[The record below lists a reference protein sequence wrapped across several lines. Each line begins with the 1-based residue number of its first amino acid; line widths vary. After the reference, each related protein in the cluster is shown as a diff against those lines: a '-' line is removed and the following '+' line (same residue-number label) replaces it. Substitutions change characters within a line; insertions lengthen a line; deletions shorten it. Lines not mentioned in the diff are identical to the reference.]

1 MSLLFGDTPK
11 ALNLLSIGER
21 GVGKTVFLV
30 GSYTE
35 SNSSYEG
42 ETQQRLWFDCQDQE
56 AHENIQGVMNYIAQT
71 GQYPPPTMKISGFNF
86 SLKQQRF
93 WGTQTLCYFRW
104 WDMPGE
110 NCDMQNR
117 DFQSMILSS
126 QGCCLFINA
135 YDLIHDPSYLP
146 SVKEMIE
153 LVTAIA
159 ALVKHHNLQYPMA
172 LIFTQCDRL
181 EAGPLGQ
188 LQIEKCLEPLI
199 IRLEN
204 ARTNYRRFYSSIPI
218 VRTEGM
224 PILRATGSADALV
237 WITSELCKAR
247 SVQSGQ
253 DLASSLSQRT
263 SLDKFVQ
270 TANRRPALTMGLLTA
285 GVIGLIAIGFVLTSN
300 WSNQQPQ
307 QAKATQR
314 SVQDHQEVL
323 ENDPNNLNSL
333 ISVYDHYLELGQP
346 DKAVP
351 LLEKIVTQK
360 PKDLDLKFN
369 LADLYELT
377 GERQKAET
385 VYDAILS
392 QQPQELKAMVGKAI
406 LRGEEGD
413 LQTAQSLFQQAEN
426 TAESKEA
433 KGKIKEIAAQT
444 LQTQASPPSS
454 NTQ

>member
-1 MSLLFGDTPK
+1 MSLLFGNDPK

-35 SNSSYEG
+35 SNSSYDG
-42 ETQQRLWFDCQDQE
+42 EQQNQLWFDCQDQE

-104 WDMPGE
+104 WDLPGE
-110 NCDMQNR
+110 SCNIEDRN
-117 DFQSMILSS
+117 FQSMILSS
-126 QGCCLFINA
+126 QGCCVFMNA
-135 YDLIHDPSYLP
+135 YALIHDPTYLQ
-146 SVKEMIE
+146 SVKDIIE

-159 ALVKHHNLQYPMA
+159 SLVKHHQLQYPIA

-188 LQIEKCLEPLI
+188 LQIETCLEPLI

-204 ARTNYRRFYSSIPI
+204 SRSNYRRFYSSIPI

-237 WITSELCKAR
+237 WITSQLCQANNVK
-247 SVQSGQ
+247 SGE
-253 DLASSLSQRT
+253 DLASGLSQGS
-263 SLDKFVQ
+263 SLKKFVQ
-270 TANRRPALTMGLLTA
+270 TANRVPKLALGLMAA
-285 GVIGLIAIGFVLTSN
+285 GVVGFIAIVFAVVASLT
-300 WSNQQPQ
+300 NQQPQ
-307 QAKATQR
+307 QAKANPKT
-314 SVQDHQEVL
+314 VQEYQETL
-323 ENDPNNLNSL
+323 KNDPNNLSAL
-333 ISVYDHYLELGQP
+333 IPVYDHYLEIGQP
-346 DKAVP
+346 NQALP
-351 LLEKIVTQK
+351 LLEKIVAQK
-360 PKDLDLKFN
+360 PEDIELQFN

-377 GERQKAET
+377 GQNQKAET
-385 VYDAILS
+385 TYDTILTKR
-392 QQPQELKAMVGKAI
+392 PQEFTAMVKKGI

-413 LQTAQSLFQQAEN
+413 MQTAQALFQQAEQLAQ
-426 TAESKEA
+426 TQEA
-433 KGKIKEIAAQT
+433 KAKIKEIAAQT
-444 LQTQASPPSS
+444 LQAPPATKTQ
-454 NTQ
+454 

>member
-1 MSLLFGDTPK
+1 MSLLFGDVPK

-35 SNSSYEG
+35 SNSSYAG
-42 ETQQRLWFDCQDQE
+42 DQPKRLWFDCQDQE

-110 NCDMQNR
+110 ICDMQNR

-126 QGCCLFINA
+126 QGCSVFINA
-135 YDLIHDPSYLP
+135 YGLIHDPTYLE
-146 SVKEMIE
+146 SVKDIIE

-159 ALVKHHNLQYPMA
+159 SLIKHHNLQYPIA

-218 VRTEGM
+218 VRTDGM
-224 PILRATGSADALV
+224 PVLRATGSADALV

-253 DLASSLSQRT
+253 DLASSLSQGT
-263 SLDKFVQ
+263 SLDKFVP
-270 TANRRPALTMGLLTA
+270 TARRPAFTLGLITAGVVGLLT
-285 GVIGLIAIGFVLTSN
+285 VGLALTTIL
-300 WSNQQPQ
+300 SNQQPQ
-307 QAKATQR
+307 QAKATQQT
-314 SVQDHQEVL
+314 VQDHQEVL
-323 ENDPNNLNSL
+323 KKDPNNLNSL
-333 ISVYDHYLELGQP
+333 ISVYDHYLETGQP
-346 DKAVP
+346 AKAVP
-351 LLEKIVTQK
+351 LLEKIVAQK
-360 PKDLDLKFN
+360 PNTLDLQFN

-377 GERQKAET
+377 GDKQQAEDT
-385 VYDAILS
+385 YDTILT
-392 QQPQELKAMVGKAI
+392 QQPQDIKAMVGKAI
-406 LRGEEGD
+406 LRGEAGD

-426 TAESKEA
+426 IAQSSEA
-433 KGKIKEIAAQT
+433 KGKIKEIATQT
-444 LQTQASPPSS
+444 LQTQAPTSTT
-454 NTQ
+454 TQ

>member
-1 MSLLFGDTPK
+1 MSLLFGDVPK

-42 ETQQRLWFDCQDQE
+42 EQQNQLWFDCQDQE

-110 NCDMQNR
+110 ICDIQNR

-126 QGCCLFINA
+126 QGCCVFINA
-135 YDLIHDPSYLP
+135 YALIHDPTYLE
-146 SVKEMIE
+146 SVKDVIE

-159 ALVKHHNLQYPMA
+159 SLIKHHHLQYPMA

-199 IRLEN
+199 IRLDN

-218 VRTEGM
+218 VRTDGM

-237 WITSELCKAR
+237 WITSELCKA
-247 SVQSGQ
+247 SNVTSGQ
-253 DLASSLSQRT
+253 DLASGLSQGT
-263 SLDKFVQ
+263 SLKKFIHTV
-270 TANRRPALTMGLLTA
+270 NRRPAITMGLIAA
-285 GVIGLIAIGFVLTSN
+285 GVVGLIAIGFALTSVF
-300 WSNQQPQ
+300 SNQQPQ
-307 QAKATQR
+307 QAKATQKT
-314 SVQDHQEVL
+314 VQDYQEVL
-323 ENDPNNLNSL
+323 KNDPNNLSAL
-333 ISVYDHYLELGQP
+333 IPVYDHYLEIGQP
-346 DKAVP
+346 TKAVP
-351 LLEKIVTQK
+351 LLEKIVDQK
-360 PKDLDLKFN
+360 PKDLELKFN

-377 GERQKAET
+377 GEKQKAET
-385 VYDAILS
+385 LYDTILT
-392 QQPQELKAMVGKAI
+392 QQPQEIRAMVGKAI
-406 LRGEEGD
+406 IRGEEGD
-413 LQTAQSLFQQAEN
+413 ITKAQSLLQQAEN
-426 TAESKEA
+426 IAETKEA
-433 KGKIKEIAAQT
+433 KGKIKEIAAQV
-444 LQTQASPPSS
+444 LQTQAPAPTT
-454 NTQ
+454 TQ

>member
-1 MSLLFGDTPK
+1 MSLLFGDVPK

-42 ETQQRLWFDCQDQE
+42 DKQQKLWFDCQDQD

-110 NCDMQNR
+110 ICDLKNR
-117 DFQSMILSS
+117 DFQSMVLSS
-126 QGCCLFINA
+126 QGCCVFINA
-135 YDLIHDPSYLP
+135 FSLIHDPAYLD
-146 SVKEMIE
+146 SVKEIIE

-159 ALVKHHNLQYPMA
+159 SLIKHHNLQYPMA

-188 LQIEKCLEPLI
+188 LQIEQCLEPLI

-218 VRTEGM
+218 VRTDGM
-224 PILRATGSADALV
+224 PVLRATGSSDALI
-237 WITSELCKAR
+237 WITSELCNAR

-253 DLASSLSQRT
+253 DLASSLSQGT
-263 SLDKFVQ
+263 SLEKFVH
-270 TANRRPALTMGLLTA
+270 TVRRPAFTLGLISA
-285 GVIGLIAIGFVLTSN
+285 GVVGLITIGLALTSI

-307 QAKATQR
+307 QATATQR
-314 SVQDHQEVL
+314 TVQDHQKVL
-323 ENDPNNLNSL
+323 SNDPNNLNSL
-333 ISVYDHYLELGQP
+333 ISVYDHYLEMGQP
-346 DKAVP
+346 AKAVP
-351 LLEKIVTQK
+351 LLEKIVAQK
-360 PKDLDLKFN
+360 PNDLDLKFN

-377 GERQKAET
+377 GDKQKAENT
-385 VYDAILS
+385 YDVILEK
-392 QQPQELKAMVGKAI
+392 QPQEIKAMVGKAI

-413 LQTAQSLFQQAEN
+413 VQTAQSLLQQAEN
-426 TAESKEA
+426 IAATEEA
-433 KGKIKEIAAQT
+433 KGKIKEIAAQI
-444 LQTQASPPSS
+444 LQTQAPPST
-454 NTQ
+454 TQ